1 MASSAVTR
9 PDPDQLLAQLRG
21 DAERPGKGRLRI
33 YFGASAGVGKTYAML
48 SAAQRE
54 SKAGREVLVGVVET
68 HGRSETAELLA
79 GLEVLPRKDVSY
91 RGRTLKE
98 FDLDSALARKPAVL
112 LVDELAH
119 RNVEG
124 SRHPK
129 RWQDVQE
136 LLEAGIDVWS
146 AVNVQHLE
154 SLNGTVGAITG
165 IRVHE
170 TVPDTVLDGA
180 DEIILVDVTPDELTA
195 RLKAGKVYLP
205 QQAERA
211 AQNFFRKGNLIA
223 LREIALR
230 RTAEHVEDDV
240 RSYRVEQSSAAGS
253 GGSAEGLPVWN
264 TSGAILACIGPR
276 TGAEQTVRTAA
287 RLAGQLNVRWHAAY
301 VETPHL
307 QRLDVAQRDQILSV
321 VKLAEDL
328 GADTA
333 VLAGANA
340 ADALVAQAQLL
351 NCATLVVGRPKVSAG
366 WARLKF
372 WNGHTMTRQLALRS
386 PTLDIVE
393 VGHADSTRRLARATP
408 TAAVAHDNEA
418 RDPHGGEPM
427 QRWSRYALAIASS
440 AAITLLALP
449 LINLFDLANIVML
462 FLLGTVLVALKLG
475 RGPSALAAFLNVAAF
490 DFFFVAPRMSFAVS
504 DVQYL
509 LTFAVMLAVGLMTGQ
524 LTAGLRFQA
533 RISSS
538 RERRAQSLFELTR
551 ELSAALLST
560 QVTELGQAA
569 VQRNFGGQA
578 LVLITG
584 ADGQLELPPDTTR
597 RTTQQVRQ
605 QVPQQVPQQMP
616 PDFDASVADWAL
628 RNGQPAGLATST
640 LSGQAWHY
648 VPLKA
653 PMRVRGVLALK
664 PAQPRWLLIP
674 EQVQQLDTLA
684 RQIAIALERVHYVE
698 VAQEAVVQMESE
710 RLRNTLLAA
719 ISHDVRTPLTALIG
733 LAESLQ
739 RGLLDAPALQ
749 RSQETSSDTS
759 NTQAATAAEIVQQAR
774 QLSALV
780 TNLLD
785 MARLQNG
792 GVQLRSEWQSV
803 QEVVGSGIRAAQ
815 HALAGRTVQTDVPA
829 DLPLVEFDAALM
841 ERVLVNLLENAAKYG
856 APPIEVSAH
865 VTDVA
870 QNPPGQQGT
879 LVLRVRDHGPG
890 LPLALKGREADLFD
904 KFTRGKAE
912 SATPGVGLGLAICK
926 AVIDA
931 HEGQIVASNAS
942 GGGAEFCITLPRRPP
957 PDLAPASHGE

>member
-1 MASSAVTR
+1 MAHNPDFR
-9 PDPDQLLAQLRG
+9 PDPDQLLDQLREHE
-21 DAERPGKGRLRI
+21 ARSSRGKLRI

-54 SKAGREVLVGVVET
+54 LKAGHDILVGVIET

-79 GLEVLPRKDVSY
+79 GLEQLPLREVPY
-91 RGRTLKE
+91 RGRTLQE
-98 FDLDSALARKPAVL
+98 FDLDAALARRPAVL

-119 RNVEG
+119 SNVNG

-146 AVNVQHLE
+146 AINVQHLE

-165 IRVHE
+165 IRINE
-170 TVPDTVLDGA
+170 TVPDTVLDAA

-240 RSYRVEQSSAAGS
+240 RSYRVQKSIA
-253 GGSAEGLPVWN
+253 PVWN
-264 TSGAILACIGPR
+264 TEGALLVCIGPR
-276 TGAEQTVRTAA
+276 EGAEQAVRTAA
-287 RLAGQLNVRWHAAY
+287 RLAGQLNVRWHAVY
-301 VETPHL
+301 VETPRL
-307 QRLDVAQRDQILSV
+307 QRLKVIERDRILAV
-321 VKLAEDL
+321 IKLAEEL
-328 GADTA
+328 GAATA
-333 VLAGANA
+333 VLAGGDVA
-340 ADALVAQAQLL
+340 AELVTQAQVL
-351 NCATLVVGRPKVSAG
+351 NCATLVVGRPVLPGWSALWSG
-366 WARLKF
+366 R
-372 WNGHTMTRQLALRS
+372 TMTRRLAMLA

-393 VGHADSTRRLARATP
+393 VGHAESARRLVRAVQRPDEEAATAWQESLPRYAWAVAGSVAVTVLATP
-408 TAAVAHDNEA
+408 LVNF
-418 RDPHGGEPM
+418 
-427 QRWSRYALAIASS
+427 
-440 AAITLLALP
+440 
-449 LINLFDLANIVML
+449 FDLANIVML

-475 RGPSALAAFLNVAAF
+475 RGPAALAAFLNVAAV
-490 DFFFVAPRMSFAVS
+490 DVFFVAPRLSFAVS

-509 LTFAVMLAVGLMTGQ
+509 VTFAVMLVVGLLTGQ

-551 ELSAALLST
+551 ELSAALLHS
-560 QVTELGQAA
+560 QVAELGEAA

-578 LVLITG
+578 LVLMTD
-584 ADGQLELPPDTTR
+584 ARDQLVLPDHA
-597 RTTQQVRQ
+597 
-605 QVPQQVPQQMP
+605 P
-616 PDFDASVADWAL
+616 PGFDANVADWAF
-628 RNGQPAGLATST
+628 RNTQPAGLATST
-640 LSGQAWHY
+640 LSAQSWHY

-653 PMRVRGVLALK
+653 PMRVRGVLALQ

-674 EQVQQLDTLA
+674 EQLQQLDTLA
-684 RQIAIALERVHYVE
+684 RQIAIALERVHYVDI
-698 VAQEAVVQMESE
+698 AQQAVVEMESE

-739 RGLLDAPALQ
+739 RSLPPLGRQ
-749 RSQETSSDTS
+749 
-759 NTQAATAAEIVQQAR
+759 QAGMVQAMTQQAR
-774 QLSALV
+774 QLNALV

-792 GVQLRSEWQSV
+792 GVSLHSEWQSV
-803 QEVVGSGIRAAQ
+803 EEVVGSAIRAAQ
-815 HALAGRTVQTDVPA
+815 PALEGQALRTEMPP
-829 DLPLVEFDAALM
+829 DLPLVEFDAVLM

-856 APPIEVSAH
+856 APPLEVNAR
-865 VTDVA
+865 VTPDS
-870 QNPPGQQGT
+870 
-879 LVLRVRDHGPG
+879 LVLTVRDHGPG
-890 LPLALKGREADLFD
+890 LPPAMRGREAELFE
-904 KFTRGKAE
+904 KFTRGQSE

-926 AVIDA
+926 AIVDA
-931 HEGQIVASNAS
+931 HRGQIVAGNAQD
-942 GGGAEFCITLPRRPP
+942 GGAEFTLTLPRRAPP
-957 PDLAPASHGE
+957 VPALD